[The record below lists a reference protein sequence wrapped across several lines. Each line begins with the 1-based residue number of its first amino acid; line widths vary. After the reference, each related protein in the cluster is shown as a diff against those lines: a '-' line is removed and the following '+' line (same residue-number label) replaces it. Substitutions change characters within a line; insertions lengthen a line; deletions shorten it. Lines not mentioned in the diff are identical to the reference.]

1 MEPASLLQCSLGLY
15 GFVKW
20 VHSVYVCG
28 KKLLESVSTG
38 VIADI
43 ALIYRFFLTTDIIKN
58 WIIG

>member
-20 VHSVYVCG
+20 VYSVYECG